1 MEKESK
7 NSFDENNI
15 FGNNDFNI
23 NFGVNIENA
32 SINEKNKNLQ
42 NPSSLNYNPIM
53 NNLMLNNNFPFQLNL
68 MNNKNN
74 LQTQNTNS
82 FFNISSEQSTFHN
95 SNFNNLSYLNQLQ
108 QNQINFQK
116 QLIEKNKKLIQK
128 NIELEKKLRK
138 KKYQTEII
146 DLNVN
151 IYKILSKEDTRTTMM
166 IKNIPNKFTTEMI
179 KSILSYNF
187 NYTYDILIIPSDA
200 NKIKNFGY
208 GFINF
213 INSYYIPSFYYMFNG
228 KNWSGTNSQKIC
240 EITYSKIQ
248 GKNQLIKHYPNKII
262 YFHKEGEN
270 FLKNTT
276 QKFFLIP
283 NIYKNYYISLYPN
296 SQILNQNNDCFGI
309 FMN

>member
-1 MEKESK
+1 MKKETY
-7 NSFDENNI
+7 NSFFENNI
-15 FGNNDFNI
+15 FGNNDLNK
-23 NFGVNIENA
+23 NFG
-32 SINEKNKNLQ
+32 
-42 NPSSLNYNPIM
+42 M
-53 NNLMLNNNFPFQLNL
+53 NNLMLNHNFPFQLNI
-68 MNNKNN
+68 MDNKNN
-74 LQTQNTNS
+74 LQNQNINS
-82 FFNISSEQSTFHN
+82 FYNISSDQSTFDN

-116 QLIEKNKKLIQK
+116 QLIEKNRKLIQK
-128 NIELEKKLRK
+128 NIELEKKIK
-138 KKYQTEII
+138 KKKQQIEII

-151 IYKILSKEDTRTTMM
+151 IYKILGKEDTRTTMM

-187 NYTYDILIIPSDA
+187 NFTYDVLIIPTDTK
-200 NKIKNFGY
+200 KIKNFGY

-213 INSYYIPSFYYMFNG
+213 INSYYIPYFYYMFNG
-228 KNWSGTNSQKIC
+228 KNWSGSNSQKIC

-248 GKNQLIKHYPNKII
+248 GKNQLIKHYPNKMI

-270 FLKNTT
+270 FLNNNT
-276 QKFFLIP
+276 QKIFLIP

-296 SQILNQNNDCFGI
+296 SQIINQNNDFFGI

>member
-1 MEKESK
+1 MKKETY
-7 NSFDENNI
+7 NSFFENNI
-15 FGNNDFNI
+15 FGNNDLNK
-23 NFGVNIENA
+23 NFG
-32 SINEKNKNLQ
+32 
-42 NPSSLNYNPIM
+42 M
-53 NNLMLNNNFPFQLNL
+53 NNLMLNHNFPFQLNI
-68 MNNKNN
+68 MDNKNN
-74 LQTQNTNS
+74 LQNQNINS
-82 FFNISSEQSTFHN
+82 FYNISSDQSTFDN

-108 QNQINFQK
+108 QNQISFQK
-116 QLIEKNKKLIQK
+116 QLIEKNRKLIQK
-128 NIELEKKLRK
+128 NIELEKKIK
-138 KKYQTEII
+138 KKKQQIEII

-187 NYTYDILIIPSDA
+187 NYTYDVLIIPTDT

-213 INSYYIPSFYYMFNG
+213 INSYYIPYFYYMFNG

-296 SQILNQNNDCFGI
+296 SQIINQNNDFFAI

>member
-1 MEKESK
+1 
-7 NSFDENNI
+7 
-15 FGNNDFNI
+15 
-23 NFGVNIENA
+23 
-32 SINEKNKNLQ
+32 
-42 NPSSLNYNPIM
+42 
-53 NNLMLNNNFPFQLNL
+53 
-68 MNNKNN
+68 
-74 LQTQNTNS
+74 
-82 FFNISSEQSTFHN
+82 
-95 SNFNNLSYLNQLQ
+95 
-108 QNQINFQK
+108 
-116 QLIEKNKKLIQK
+116 
-128 NIELEKKLRK
+128 
-138 KKYQTEII
+138 
-146 DLNVN
+146 
-151 IYKILSKEDTRTTMM
+151 MM

-187 NYTYDILIIPSDA
+187 NFTYDVLIIPTDTK
-200 NKIKNFGY
+200 KIKNFGY

-213 INSYYIPSFYYMFNG
+213 INSYYIPYFYYMFNG

>member
-1 MEKESK
+1 
-7 NSFDENNI
+7 
-15 FGNNDFNI
+15 
-23 NFGVNIENA
+23 
-32 SINEKNKNLQ
+32 
-42 NPSSLNYNPIM
+42 
-53 NNLMLNNNFPFQLNL
+53 
-68 MNNKNN
+68 
-74 LQTQNTNS
+74 
-82 FFNISSEQSTFHN
+82 
-95 SNFNNLSYLNQLQ
+95 
-108 QNQINFQK
+108 
-116 QLIEKNKKLIQK
+116 
-128 NIELEKKLRK
+128 
-138 KKYQTEII
+138 
-146 DLNVN
+146 
-151 IYKILSKEDTRTTMM
+151 MM

-187 NYTYDILIIPSDA
+187 NYTYDVLIIPTDT

-228 KNWSGTNSQKIC
+228 SNWCGTNSKKIC

-270 FLKNTT
+270 FLKINT
-276 QKFFLIP
+276 QKIFLIP

-296 SQILNQNNDCFGI
+296 SQIINQNNDFFAI

>member
-1 MEKESK
+1 MKKETN
-7 NSFDENNI
+7 NSFGENNN
-15 FGNNDFNI
+15 FGNNDFNK
-23 NFGVNIENA
+23 NFSMNIDYSNY
-32 SINEKNKNLQ
+32 NEKNKNLQ
-42 NPSSLNYNPIM
+42 NPTFFNNNPLI
-53 NNLMLNNNFPFQLNL
+53 NNLMLNNNFPFQNNE
-68 MNNKNN
+68 MINKNN
-74 LQTQNTNS
+74 YQNQNSNS
-82 FFNISSEQSTFHN
+82 FFNIYSEQSTFHN
-95 SNFNNLSYLNQLQ
+95 SNFNFSYLNQLQ

-116 QLIEKNKKLIQK
+116 QLIEKNKRLIQK
-128 NIELEKKLRK
+128 NIELEKKLREK
-138 KKYQTEII
+138 KHQTEII

-166 IKNIPNKFTTEMI
+166 IKNIPNKFTSEMI
-179 KSILSYNF
+179 KSILSYIFNF
-187 NYTYDILIIPSDA
+187 TYDVLIIPTDTK
-200 NKIKNFGY
+200 KIKNFGY

-213 INSYYIPSFYYMFNG
+213 TNSYYIPYFYYMFNG
-228 KNWSGTNSQKIC
+228 NKWSFTNSKKIC

-248 GKNQLIKHYPNKII
+248 GKNKLLNHYPSKII

-270 FLKNTT
+270 FLKITT

>member
-1 MEKESK
+1 MKKETN
-7 NSFDENNI
+7 NSFGENNN
-15 FGNNDFNI
+15 FGNNDFNK
-23 NFGVNIENA
+23 NFSMNIDYSNY
-32 SINEKNKNLQ
+32 NEKNKNLQ
-42 NPSSLNYNPIM
+42 NQTFFNNNPLI
-53 NNLMLNNNFPFQLNL
+53 NNIMLNNNFPFQNNE
-68 MNNKNN
+68 MINKNN
-74 LQTQNTNS
+74 YQNQNSNS
-82 FFNISSEQSTFHN
+82 FFNIYSEQSTFHN
-95 SNFNNLSYLNQLQ
+95 SNFNFSYLNQLQ

-116 QLIEKNKKLIQK
+116 QLIEKNKRLIQK
-128 NIELEKKLRK
+128 NIELEKKLREK
-138 KKYQTEII
+138 KHQTEII

-151 IYKILSKEDTRTTMM
+151 IYKILSKEDTRTTIM
-166 IKNIPNKFTTEMI
+166 IKNIPNKYTTEMI

-213 INSYYIPSFYYMFNG
+213 INSYYIPYFYYMFNG
-228 KNWSGTNSQKIC
+228 NKWSGTNSEKIC